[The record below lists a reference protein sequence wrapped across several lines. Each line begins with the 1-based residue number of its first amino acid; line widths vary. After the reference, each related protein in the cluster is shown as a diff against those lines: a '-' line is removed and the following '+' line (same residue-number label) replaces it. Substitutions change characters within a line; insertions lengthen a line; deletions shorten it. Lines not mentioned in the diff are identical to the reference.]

1 MHISQQAFNYLPIPF
16 RRKGGMPMQK
26 GISLIELIMFMVIIS
41 IAVSGILLVMN
52 NVASHSADTL
62 VRKQA
67 LAVAESLLEEIELQ
81 SLTNGCVGTLGLNAV
96 RTGAT
101 LVCDYNGYSTNAG
114 ILDFSTNLPVPGLG
128 AYNINPPVSVVP
140 TAGLGLIPAASA
152 VLITVSVTGPGGT
165 IELSGY
171 RAGS

>member
-1 MHISQQAFNYLPIPF
+1 MYISRQVINHLISSA
-16 RRKGGMPMQK
+16 RRKGGLYLQR

-52 NVASHSADTL
+52 TVASHSADSL

-81 SLTNGCVGTLGLNAV
+81 SLSPGCVGTLGLNTV

-114 ILDFSTNLPVPGLG
+114 ILEFSTNLPVPGLG
-128 AYNINPPVSVVP
+128 GYNIKPPVSVVP
-140 TAGLGLIPAASA
+140 TAGLGAIPAASA

-171 RAGS
+171 RAGN